1 MAAILFNEN
10 WWVNILETWIGIVV
24 LVIGMNIVSLF
35 MIKQE
40 VPILAWVLLVIVT
53 IMSAVRSNIGED
65 YSSYIELFFLC
76 DVMDEILP
84 YPEISFQIL
93 STIIQ
98 KAELGYQCVFAFYS
112 VAIAVFI
119 WKSAKVYVKDRRYIL
134 LFISLWIIS
143 AFDMGW
149 WFSMNV
155 VRQYLAIA
163 ILLYAYRYL
172 IENKNKKYIIWCLIA
187 AFIHI
192 SALAMLVLPIV
203 LKMHI
208 SKGKYVILTC
218 VAIVLSF
225 TSFKYIWA
233 SWTISQ
239 LGIYENYIDFV
250 PLDTDVGLGLS
261 AWFFLFQFLFLIKQL
276 DWNIRD
282 EYVIGVMLSL
292 CTMMKFMLVRPYSR
306 IVAFFSAVFIIAWI
320 ILLCKNKIRQKAL
333 LITSIVFMY
342 SVTFLYGINATQTG
356 HDTDLRA
363 SAGNITYKVDLSFA
377 DDR

>member
-1 MAAILFNEN
+1 M
-10 WWVNILETWIGIVV
+10 NILETWVGIVL
-24 LVIGMNIVSLF
+24 LVIGINRVSLF
-35 MIKQE
+35 MIKKE
-40 VPILAWVLLVIVT
+40 VPILAWFLLVIVT
-53 IMSAVRSNIGED
+53 IMSAVRNNIGED

-119 WKSAKVYVKDRRYIL
+119 WKSAKVYVKDRRYVL

-172 IENKNKKYIIWCLIA
+172 IENNNKKYIIWCLIA

-192 SALAMLVLPIV
+192 SALAMLVLPLV

-218 VAIVLSF
+218 IAIVLSF

-282 EYVIGVMLSL
+282 EYVIGVLLSL

-333 LITSIVFMY
+333 LITSIVFVY
-342 SVTFLYGINATQTG
+342 SVTFLYGINAAQTG

-363 SAGNITYKVDLSFA
+363 SAGNITYKANLSFG